1 MRDPRVMLTGWLQ
14 LLALLITMNYLDIK
28 KERKKMLK
36 LKIKRR
42 GKKKKKA
49 HTKQKF
55 LCTFR
60 PLDFA

>member
-14 LLALLITMNYLDIK
+14 LLAHLMTVNYLDIK

-42 GKKKKKA
+42 GKKKA
-49 HTKQKF
+49 PTKQKF

>member
-36 LKIKRR
+36 LKMKRR

-49 HTKQKF
+49 PTKQKF